1 MGRLEQ
7 PFPVSP
13 DSSTF
18 LPLHHPPAATTLGH
32 SCNLPPCCHCPF
44 TKLNSNGAN
53 LSDSSACL
61 SLPSENLKVGPGACI
76 LRGRGFGLRVGGERV
91 ESLLLSGSSPLA
103 LTLIL
108 SWAGRAGAPEKAA
121 LSVLGSCAGSLLSV
135 TAGGAK
141 QRKDGMWEG
150 GLGSAPPH
158 LFLLCSHRELLL
170 GFFSCFFSFGPG
182 HVQKTS

>member
-44 TKLNSNGAN
+44 TKLNANGAN

-76 LRGRGFGLRVGGERV
+76 LRGRGFDLRVGGERV
-91 ESLLLSGSSPLA
+91 DSRPLSGSSPLA
-103 LTLIL
+103 PTLIL

-121 LSVLGSCAGSLLSV
+121 LSVLGGCVGSLLSNC
-135 TAGGAK
+135 GGRETEK
-141 QRKDGMWEG
+141 GRHVGG
-150 GLGSAPPH
+150 GLGLGSPPSLPA
-158 LFLLCSHRELLL
+158 LF
-170 GFFSCFFSFGPG
+170 P
-182 HVQKTS
+182 